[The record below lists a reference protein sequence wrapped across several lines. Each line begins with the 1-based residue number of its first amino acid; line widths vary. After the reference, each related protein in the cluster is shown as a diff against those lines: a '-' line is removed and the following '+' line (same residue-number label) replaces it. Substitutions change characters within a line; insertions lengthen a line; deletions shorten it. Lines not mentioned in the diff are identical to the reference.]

1 MAGSFAGCGPPR
13 WLVPSA
19 QRSRRRGHHRCL
31 SLLWLGP
38 LSLLLA
44 GCSDVVHWPP
54 QLPGA
59 WASASWTH
67 PPAAFVALA
76 GIALSD
82 PLAHSARVV
91 LSALL
96 AHAILAPA
104 PLALEFPAS
113 TPIPLALA
121 ALGRTRTAILVR
133 FWGWEQ
139 IPPSAP
145 FPTVRGPICP
155 SRLQE

>member
-44 GCSDVVHWPP
+44 GRSDVVHWPP

-59 WASASWTH
+59 WASASWTQ
-67 PPAAFVALA
+67 PPAAFVALTLA
-76 GIALSD
+76 GVGLWD

-91 LSALL
+91 LPALL
-96 AHAILAPA
+96 AHA
-104 PLALEFPAS
+104 FPAS

-121 ALGRTRTAILVR
+121 ALRTT
-133 FWGWEQ
+133 
-139 IPPSAP
+139 
-145 FPTVRGPICP
+145 
-155 SRLQE
+155 